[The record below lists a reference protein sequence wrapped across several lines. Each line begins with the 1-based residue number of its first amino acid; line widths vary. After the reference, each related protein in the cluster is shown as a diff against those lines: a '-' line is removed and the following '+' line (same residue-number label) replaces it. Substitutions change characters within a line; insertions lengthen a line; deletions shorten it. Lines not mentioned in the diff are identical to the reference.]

1 MSIEHLLFDS
11 LTPQYH
17 QNYVD
22 ARKNAGMDCIEDF
35 NEWLSKTSELEMLKA
50 QNQNDTWENSEHNP
64 ANYPDWDSLDDET
77 KQQRITQGNAEY
89 WMASE
94 HLENQIRTLEALLM
108 HPNEVERV
116 SDDGN
121 EPVEYYTIDD

>member
-11 LTPQYH
+11 LTPHYH
-17 QNYVD
+17 QSYVE
-22 ARKNAGMDCIEDF
+22 ARKNLGMDCIEDF
-35 NEWLSKTSELEMLKA
+35 DEWLSKTSELEMLKT
-50 QNQNDTWENSEHNP
+50 QNQDDTWENSEHNP

-77 KQQRITQGNAEY
+77 KQLRITQGNAEY
-89 WMASE
+89 WTASE

>member
-17 QNYVD
+17 QSYVE
-22 ARKNAGMDCIEDF
+22 ARKNLGMDCIEDF
-35 NEWLSKTSELEMLKA
+35 DEWLSKTSELEMLKT
-50 QNQNDTWENSEHNP
+50 QNQDDTWENSEHNP

-77 KQQRITQGNAEY
+77 KQLRITQGNAEY
-89 WMASE
+89 WTASE